1 MPEDKNSTDSNSLT
15 ETTVEEYVVRRRKK
29 KRGVRQANLDALP
42 QVDKVHEL
50 KGKKRFCD
58 TCGEKLEIIG
68 KHLAHREIN
77 CKSMEFY
84 CENSY
89 VQTGKCQHCVNPM
102 NGNDK
107 LIQAMAPAPFAV
119 HSYFSAS
126 VVAEILYSKYVLAL
140 PLNR

>member
-50 KGKKRFCD
+50 KGKKRFCN

-68 KHLAHREIN
+68 KHLAHREI
-77 CKSMEFY
+77 KWKQMEFY
-84 CENSY
+84 C
-89 VQTGKCQHCVNPM
+89 
-102 NGNDK
+102 
-107 LIQAMAPAPFAV
+107 
-119 HSYFSAS
+119 
-126 VVAEILYSKYVLAL
+126 
-140 PLNR
+140 